1 VRRRDWFLAY
11 TRFAAMVTVA
21 LYTAGHA
28 AIGFPLLLGG
38 AVWRLATLRPPL
50 WQRTPLDLP
59 LAAFGVVLV
68 LSTIASPYRPI
79 AVTATAITLASGIV
93 FFGSFAWLV
102 HRDPA
107 VRGTLLRVW
116 ALGGPPAAVI
126 GMIAGRWAP
135 YRAHFPNMPMGSSAF
150 GTTLLIGSLIALGLA
165 YRAQGRARL
174 FWFGCAVVTLVALLD
189 TISRSPLAGWLV
201 GAGYLT
207 WRELRPHPR
216 RLAVTLASGLAFLAL
231 AAVIIPHEAGR
242 IRQAPAHFMQDRLQ
256 IWEISAGMVGAHPL
270 LGTGPGTFETVF
282 PEQKLASG
290 ERKWSA
296 HNLWLNYTVETGLLG
311 LLSILWVLAVAGR
324 EWVRSGRRAARAIG
338 SPGGDPFWPAIT
350 AVVIGVL
357 VDQCGDNTLLSVSTV
372 SGFWL
377 LLAFL
382 AVPLPSLIHPR
393 GSGEGLPIDGH
404 GAPAAQLEEVVAA
417 GARAKEGSW

>member
-1 VRRRDWFLAY
+1 MRRRDWFLAY

-28 AIGFPLLLGG
+28 AVGFPLLLGG
-38 AVWRLATLRPPL
+38 AVWRLATRRPPL

-68 LSTIASPYRPI
+68 LSTIASPYRSI
-79 AVTATAITLASGIV
+79 AVTATVITLVSGVV

-102 HRDPA
+102 RRDPSA
-107 VRGTLLRVW
+107 RPALLRVW
-116 ALGGPPAAVI
+116 ALGAPPAAVI

-135 YRAHFPNMPMGSSAF
+135 YRASFPNMPMGSSAF

-165 YRAQGRARL
+165 YRAEGRARL
-174 FWFGCAVVTLVALLD
+174 LWFGCAVVTLVALLD
-189 TISRSPLAGWLV
+189 TISRSPLAGWV
-201 GAGYLT
+201 AGAGYLT
-207 WRELRPHPR
+207 WRELRAHPR
-216 RLAVTLASGLAFLAL
+216 RLAVTLASGLAILAL
-231 AAVIIPHEAGR
+231 AAIIIPHEAGR
-242 IRQAPAHFMQDRLQ
+242 IRQAPAHFVQDRLQ
-256 IWEISAGMVGAHPL
+256 IWWIAAGMAVARPI
-270 LGTGPGTFETVF
+270 LGSGPGTFQTVF
-282 PEQKLASG
+282 PERQLASG

-311 LLSILWVLAVAGR
+311 LASILWVLGVAGR
-324 EWVRSGRRAARAIG
+324 EWVRSGRRAAREIV
-338 SPGGDPFWPAIT
+338 SPGGDPLWPAIT
-350 AVVIGVL
+350 AVVIGIL

-382 AVPLPSLIHPR
+382 VVPLPSPIHPR
-393 GSGEGLPIDGH
+393 GSGDGLPVDGD
-404 GAPAAQLEEVVAA
+404 GAPAVALEEVVAA
-417 GARAKEGSW
+417 GARAKEASR

>member
-1 VRRRDWFLAY
+1 
-11 TRFAAMVTVA
+11 MVTVA

-28 AIGFPLLLGG
+28 AVGFPLLLGG

-59 LAAFGVVLV
+59 LAAFGVILV
-68 LSTIASPYRPI
+68 LSTAASPYRSI
-79 AVTATAITLASGIV
+79 AVTATAITVASGAV

-102 HRDPA
+102 HRNPSARPA
-107 VRGTLLRVW
+107 LLRVW
-116 ALGGPPAAVI
+116 ALGGPPAAVV

-135 YRAHFPNMPMGSSAF
+135 YRAHFPKMPMGSSAF

-165 YRAQGRARL
+165 YRAQGRGRL
-174 FWFGCAVVTLVALLD
+174 LWFGCAVVTLVALLD
-189 TISRSPLAGWLV
+189 TISRSPLAGWLA
-201 GAGYLT
+201 GAVYLT

-216 RLAVTLASGLAFLAL
+216 RLAVTLASGLAILAL

-256 IWEISAGMVGAHPL
+256 IWEISAGMVGAHPF
-270 LGTGPGTFETVF
+270 LGTGPGTFQTVF

-324 EWVRSGRRAARAIG
+324 EWVRSGRQAARAIG
-338 SPGGDPFWPAIT
+338 PLSGDPLWPAIT

-382 AVPLPSLIHPR
+382 VVPLPSPAHR
-393 GSGEGLPIDGH
+393 RESEDGVPVGGG
-404 GAPAAQLEEVVAA
+404 GARVVPLEVVVAA
-417 GARAKEGSW
+417 GTRSKEGSW

>member
-1 VRRRDWFLAY
+1 MRRRDWFLSY
-11 TRFAAMVTVA
+11 TRVSAMVTVA

-38 AVWRLATLRPPL
+38 TVWRLLTLRPPL

-68 LSTIASPYRPI
+68 LSTAASPYRSI
-79 AVTATAITLASGIV
+79 AVQATLITLASSIV
-93 FFGSFAWLV
+93 FYGSFAWLV
-102 HRDPA
+102 HRDPSA
-107 VRGTLLRVW
+107 RPAMLRVW
-116 ALGGPPAAVI
+116 ALGGPPAAVVGVI
-126 GMIAGRWAP
+126 TSRWAP
-135 YRAHFPNMPMGSSAF
+135 YRALFPKMPMGSSAF
-150 GTTLLIGSLIALGLA
+150 GTTLMIGSLIALGLA

-174 FWFGCAVVTLVALLD
+174 LWFGCAAVTLVALLD

-201 GAGYLT
+201 GAAYLT
-207 WRELRPHPR
+207 WRELRAHPR
-216 RLAVTLASGLAFLAL
+216 RLAVTLASGLAILAL
-231 AAVIIPHEAGR
+231 SAVLIPHEAGR
-242 IRQAPAHFMQDRLQ
+242 IRQAPAHFVQDRLQ
-256 IWEISAGMVGAHPL
+256 IWWIAAGLAVAHPI
-270 LGTGPGTFETVF
+270 LGTGPGTFQTVF

-296 HNLWLNYTVETGLLG
+296 HNLWLNYTVETGFLG
-311 LLSILWVLAVAGR
+311 LLSILWVLGVAAR
-324 EWVRSGRRAARAIG
+324 EWVRSGRRAARAIV
-338 SPGGDPFWPAIT
+338 SSGGDPLWPTIT

-382 AVPLPSLIHPR
+382 VVPLPGPALGCRSEESL
-393 GSGEGLPIDGH
+393 SVDGA
-404 GAPAAQLEEVVAA
+404 GAAAASLEEVMAA
-417 GARAKEGSW
+417 GVRSKEGLW